1 MHVPKNWVINTDP
14 LTFFMINAY
23 YPRYVNGNKFAFNC
37 IGIRSKLRSYVVFY
51 IVVPE
56 KPFVWL
62 LCSYLLYSRKC
73 WYPAAGEE
81 FRFVPVCFFGSRKW
95 LELMFFFKCVYLW
108 KEVDSN
114 LISLFFLNFF
124 INFFIRSDP
133 TFPSFSLSTFTE
145 DDSTTVTLVN
155 KTENGFI

>member
-1 MHVPKNWVINTDP
+1 MHWHSFETSFVCRI
-14 LTFFMINAY
+14 LY
-23 YPRYVNGNKFAFNC
+23 CCPRETICMAF
-37 IGIRSKLRSYVVFY
+37 
-51 IVVPE
+51 IV
-56 KPFVWL
+56 
-62 LCSYLLYSRKC
+62 CSYLLYSRKC

-124 INFFIRSDP
+124 ISFFIKSDS

-145 DDSTTVTLVN
+145 DDSTAVTLVN